1 MQIDF
6 STAAQP
12 RWNAALI
19 GLSAIVSASLFAVH
33 PAAAHDDGLP
43 PTTGLSVSSDGLKP
57 LRADAHAPIGVMGD
71 HMHHAGEWMLSYRF
85 MNMNMEGNRIGDDEV
100 TPQEIVTS
108 VPNRFFGSPMQP
120 PTLRV
125 VPTEMSMDMHMF
137 GFMYAPTDNLTL
149 MAMLNYAEKEM
160 SHITFAGPMGTT
172 ELGRFS
178 TRSDGLADTKLS
190 ALYRLYDD
198 EVNHFHLNLGLSLP
212 TGDIE
217 QTGRVLT
224 PMGMRPILR
233 LPYGMQLG
241 SGTYDLLPGLTYTG
255 RSGDF
260 TWGAQYRAE
269 IRLEDENDEGYA
281 WGDRHMVTAWAAYE
295 WAPWIST
302 SLRMEASTQD
312 AIDGIDPNIMAP
324 VQTANPAFYGG
335 EEVGLFL
342 GVNTVGQTG
351 IWRGHRLA
359 FEFGLPVYQDLNGP
373 QMEEDYQFTV
383 GWQKA
388 F

>member
-1 MQIDF
+1 MQ
-6 STAAQP
+6 TNYALARP
-12 RWNAALI
+12 RQTLLAVAALLA
-19 GLSAIVSASLFAVH
+19 GASLTFDSAK
-33 PAAAHDDGLP
+33 AHDDGLP
-43 PTTGLSVSSDGLKP
+43 VTSGLSVSSDGLKP
-57 LRADAHAPIGVMGD
+57 LRADGHAPIGVMGD
-71 HMHHAGEWMLSYRF
+71 HMHNAGEWMLSYRF
-85 MNMNMEGNRIGDDEV
+85 MNMSMDGNRIGDDEV
-100 TPQEIVTS
+100 TPQEIATT
-108 VPNRFFGSPMQP
+108 VPNRFFGAPMQP

-125 VPTEMSMDMHMF
+125 VPTEMDMEMHMF
-137 GFMYAPTDNLTL
+137 GFMYAPSDNLTL
-149 MAMLNYAEKEM
+149 MAMVNYAEKEM
-160 SHITFAGPMGTT
+160 SSITFAGPMGTT

-198 EVNHFHLNLGLSLP
+198 ETNHLHLNLGISLP
-212 TGDIE
+212 TGDIDE
-217 QTGRVLT
+217 TGRVLT
-224 PMGMRPILR
+224 PMGMRPVLR
-233 LPYGMQLG
+233 LPYAMQLG
-241 SGTYDLLPGLTYTG
+241 TGTYDLLPGLTYTG

-281 WGDRHMVTAWAAYE
+281 WGDRHMVTGWAAYE

-302 SLRMEASTQD
+302 SFRAEASTQD

-335 EEVGLFL
+335 QKVDLFL
-342 GVNTVGQTG
+342 GVNTIGQSG
-351 IWRGHRLA
+351 IWRGQRLA
-359 FEFGLPVYQDLNGP
+359 FEFGVPVYQDLNGP
-373 QMEEDYQFTV
+373 QMQEDYQFTV